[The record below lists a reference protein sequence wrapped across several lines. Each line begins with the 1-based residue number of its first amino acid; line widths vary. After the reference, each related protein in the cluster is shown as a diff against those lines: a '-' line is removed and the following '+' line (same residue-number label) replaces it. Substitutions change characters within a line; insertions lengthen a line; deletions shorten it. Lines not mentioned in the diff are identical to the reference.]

1 MIEKFL
7 NSGYFVIIFLGTVF
21 IFFTRKSL
29 NEVIRKAAI
38 EINHRLLKFKS
49 AGQEQQK
56 VAKIEDKSASEHM
69 EFKKLLKKLNVE
81 NFNEFNLLLENAVQ
95 ESLSD
100 KNKIKEL
107 ETRLDTVIGLWKF
120 YMFPYFNLYL
130 VANSKLALL

>member
-1 MIEKFL
+1 M
-7 NSGYFVIIFLGTVF
+7 
-21 IFFTRKSL
+21 